1 MELVMHTQP
10 FARAIAFYNRLQE
23 IIHLPAAIRVLALAK
38 LGHYES
44 RGKGLGRFSG
54 RFDAH
59 QMTRKATSFKVP
71 LGGGRRECAR
81 RARQL
86 QVA

>member
-1 MELVMHTQP
+1 MQKQP
-10 FARAIAFYNRLQE
+10 FARAIAFHNRLLE
-23 IIHLPAAIRVLALAK
+23 IEHLPAAKRALALSE

-44 RGKGLGRFSG
+44 RGKGRDRFSG

-59 QMTRKATSFKVP
+59 LMTRKATSFKVP

-86 QVA
+86 QAA